1 MTKMKPVAADWLAE
15 IPFFSSLDPQHRE
28 AVALHARSRSCQ
40 RGEVVVYEGEPGE
53 SVFAIRRGT
62 LKVSMSDGLGR
73 VTTLGIMGPG
83 EIFGELALLDGQPR
97 SATVTAMTNAKL
109 LTLDREAFYQLLE
122 SSPRAG
128 IAVLGV
134 LAQRI
139 RRLSERSESSG
150 GTRISRRLARQIVL
164 LAESH
169 GLPTPDGRLRIGVKL
184 TQQDLAELV
193 GATRESVNKHLMA
206 WEEER
211 LLVREAGHIV
221 ICDKQRMQRL
231 AQGEPD

>member
-1 MTKMKPVAADWLAE
+1 MKVVAADWLAE
-15 IPFFSSLDPQHRE
+15 IPFFSSIDRSHLQ
-28 AVALHARSRSCQ
+28 AVAQHARVRSCS

-62 LKVSMSDGLGR
+62 LKVSMSDGTGR

-109 LTLDREAFYQLLE
+109 LVLDRDGFFQLLE
-122 SSPRAG
+122 STPKAG

-139 RRLSERSESSG
+139 RRLSARSESVA
-150 GTRISRRLARQIVL
+150 GTRISRRLARQIEL
-164 LAESH
+164 LGESH
-169 GLPTPDGRLRIGVKL
+169 GVPGFGGRVRVGVKL

-193 GATRESVNKHLMA
+193 GATRESVNKHLTA
-206 WEEER
+206 WEEEG
-211 LLVREAGHIV
+211 LLTRDQGHIV
-221 ICDKQRMQRL
+221 ICDQVRLQRL
-231 AQGEPD
+231 AQGEPE